1 MSRLGIFLAT
11 LMLGTLA
18 TTAARADA
26 KLDARVAAANQVLTE
41 FQRIPEKTVPP
52 NLLNRAHAVAILPNV
67 LKGGFIVGGSYGK
80 GVLLR
85 RLPDGSWSNPAFIQ
99 LTDGSL
105 GFQWGFQGAD
115 LVMVF
120 KSPKSV
126 QNITTGTFTLGSNAT
141 ATAGPVGRTASAS
154 SDLGLQVP
162 EVFTYARSRGL
173 FLGVALE
180 GGRLSIDRLANY
192 TWYGNTKDGSAEAI
206 LSDTTHSGPAAAK
219 PLQETL
225 AAMAPASSWQPGEP
239 QVAKDSAPA
248 PATSGAENDRNG
260 SKTYAVEDGAA
271 APAPETMF

>member
-1 MSRLGIFLAT
+1 MSRLGIFLVT
-11 LMLGTLA
+11 LVLGTLA
-18 TTAARADA
+18 TPAVRADA
-26 KLDARVAAANQVLTE
+26 KLDDRVAAAHQVLTE

-85 RLPDGSWSNPAFIQ
+85 RQPDGSWSNPAFIQ

-115 LVMVF
+115 VVMVF
-120 KSPKSV
+120 KSPSSV
-126 QNITTGTFTLGSNAT
+126 QNITSGTFTLGSNAT
-141 ATAGPVGRTASAS
+141 ATAGPVGRSASAS
-154 SDLGLQVP
+154 SDQGLQAP
-162 EVFTYARSRGL
+162 EIFTYARSRGL

-180 GGRLSIDRLANY
+180 GGRISIDRLANY

-206 LSDTTHSGPAAAK
+206 LSATQSAPAAAR

-225 AAMAPASSWQPGEP
+225 TAMAPASSWQRGE
-239 QVAKDSAPA
+239 QQIAKESAPA
-248 PATSGAENDRNG
+248 PATTGTENDRNG
-260 SKTYAVEDGAA
+260 SKTYAVEDGAT
-271 APAPETMF
+271 PAPETMF